1 MLDADL
7 AESVRK
13 RSSFKVAAS
22 QQVKMLQR
30 CWVFSA
36 VSLVSQKAAS
46 SL

>member
-1 MLDADL
+1 
-7 AESVRK
+7 
-13 RSSFKVAAS
+13 
-22 QQVKMLQR
+22 